1 MKKKITPHKQK
12 SSINPLF
19 LTFHCSVDYFFFP
32 PTEFFCIV
40 SKKENTC
47 WFSLV
52 NLVQKYLLISMEKLV
67 EHVCKKYQWI
77 VECIH
82 KGSDQQIAYNI

>member
-1 MKKKITPHKQK
+1 
-12 SSINPLF
+12 
-19 LTFHCSVDYFFFP
+19 
-32 PTEFFCIV
+32 
-40 SKKENTC
+40 
-47 WFSLV
+47 
-52 NLVQKYLLISMEKLV
+52 MEKLV